1 MKPVQMIL
9 QKVYKKL
16 PTMYF
21 TCYEKAFH
29 RVRNLLNFRNRN
41 NIYAT
46 MRFSYEVTIVQ
57 TRYNLEYHDTNMPYL
72 TTEVLLK

>member
-1 MKPVQMIL
+1 MKPVQVIL

-16 PTMYF
+16 PTVCF
-21 TCYEKAFH
+21 TCYENAFH
-29 RVRNLLNFRNRN
+29 MVQNPLDFGNRN

-46 MRFSYEVTIVQ
+46 MRFSYDVTIVQ
-57 TRYNLEYHDTNMPYL
+57 TCYNLEYLDTNMPYL